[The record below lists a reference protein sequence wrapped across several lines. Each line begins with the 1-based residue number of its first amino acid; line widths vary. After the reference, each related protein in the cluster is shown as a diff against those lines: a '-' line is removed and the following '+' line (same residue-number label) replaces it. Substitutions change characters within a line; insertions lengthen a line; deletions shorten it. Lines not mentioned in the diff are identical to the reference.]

1 MTSLTKS
8 SSSVAAANVSCQT
21 AQKKSYHVGRRILL
35 TLMIALASLT
45 GFVRPLAAQFTGPA
59 LTTPPPS
66 HSTPVPTTSTTV
78 LYPKN
83 PVIYL
88 SPGDV
93 VAVHLYGSAEYAPI
107 VRVSLDSTMQLPL
120 IGVISVKGL
129 TIDQTEDLI
138 AKRLKQLGMYLDPQV
153 TIEVTESIAASVTL
167 TGEAHA
173 VVPVTGQRSLL
184 EVLALAGG
192 LPATASRIVS
202 IDRPGVANPIVVDLG
217 TDPLQSKQAN
227 IPVYPG
233 DTIVTS
239 RVGVVYLLGDFHNV
253 GAIPIVQS
261 SPLTLLQVASLG
273 GGPRNV
279 ARYSQLRIIRTN
291 GTERS
296 LIHVDL
302 MKVMKGHAPDP
313 ILQADDIVY
322 LPDNLIK
329 DLLSN
334 GGAGVLV
341 GLASVALYAVPIL

>member
-1 MTSLTKS
+1 MTSLTNL
-8 SSSVAAANVSCQT
+8 SSSVAALTVSDQT
-21 AQKKSYHVGRRILL
+21 TEKKSAFAGGRPLL
-35 TLMIALASLT
+35 LLLLILASLA
-45 GFVRPLAAQFTGPA
+45 GLDRPLSAQFTGPA
-59 LTTPPPS
+59 LMTPPPQRN
-66 HSTPVPTTSTTV
+66 PLVPTTASTV

-83 PVIYL
+83 QVIYL

-93 VAVHLYGSAEYAPI
+93 VSVHIYGSAEYAPI
-107 VRVSLDSTMQLPL
+107 VRVSLDNTMQLPL

-138 AKRLKQLGMYLDPQV
+138 AERLKTLGMYLDPQV
-153 TIEVTESIAASVTL
+153 TIEVTESTASSVTI

-184 EVLALAGG
+184 EVLAVAGG
-192 LPATASRIVS
+192 LPPTASRVIS
-202 IDRPGVANPIVVDLG
+202 IDRPGVTKPIIVDLG

-227 IPVYPG
+227 IPIFPG

-239 RVGVVYLLGDFHNV
+239 RVGVVYLLGDFKAV

-261 SPLTLLQVASLG
+261 SPLTLLEVASLG
-273 GGPRNV
+273 GGPRNI
-279 ARYSQLRIIRTN
+279 AKYSDLRIIRTN

-296 LIHVDL
+296 LIHVDM

-322 LPDNLIK
+322 LPDSLLKNTISSGGISILLGVASLLIY
-329 DLLSN
+329 SIP
-334 GGAGVLV
+334 VL
-341 GLASVALYAVPIL
+341 

>member
-1 MTSLTKS
+1 MIRLSN
-8 SSSVAAANVSCQT
+8 SVAALPVSSPVAGERNFSAN
-21 AQKKSYHVGRRILL
+21 GRFLL
-35 TLMIALASLT
+35 GLLFVLASLA
-45 GFVRPLAAQFTGPA
+45 GFSRPGLAQFTGPA
-59 LTTPPPS
+59 LMTPPTQRNPI
-66 HSTPVPTTSTTV
+66 VPTTSAAV

-83 PVIYL
+83 QVIYL

-93 VAVHLYGSAEYAPI
+93 VAVHVYGSPEYGPI

-138 AKRLKQLGMYLDPQV
+138 ASRLKTLGMYLDPQV
-153 TIEVTESIAASVTL
+153 TIEVTESIASSVTI
-167 TGEAHA
+167 TGETHA

-184 EVLALAGG
+184 EVLAVAGG
-192 LPATASRIVS
+192 LPATASRIIS
-202 IDRPGVANPIVVDLG
+202 IDRPGVSKPIVVDLG

-227 IPVYPG
+227 IPIYPG

-261 SPLTLLQVASLG
+261 SPLTLLEVASLG
-273 GGPRNV
+273 GGPKNI
-279 ARYSQLRIIRTN
+279 AKYSDLRIIRTN

-296 LIHVDL
+296 LIHVDM

-313 ILQADDIVY
+313 ILQADDIVF
-322 LPDNLIK
+322 LPDSLLKNTISSGGISILLGAASLLIY
-329 DLLSN
+329 SI
-334 GGAGVLV
+334 
-341 GLASVALYAVPIL
+341 PIL